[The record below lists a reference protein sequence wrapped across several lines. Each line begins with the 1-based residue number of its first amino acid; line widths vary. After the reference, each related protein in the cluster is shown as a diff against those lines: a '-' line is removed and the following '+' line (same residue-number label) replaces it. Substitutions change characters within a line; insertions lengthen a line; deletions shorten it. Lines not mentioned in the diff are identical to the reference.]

1 MSRAPS
7 AADRHLPL
15 ACGALG
21 LAVLGHVGVLPTW
34 IGLLFIV
41 ALATRLLGVLQPR
54 PILRRTVLAVFA
66 LGSGVVVL
74 ANFRTLNGLTAGT
87 SLLVAMAAL
96 KVVETERPRDYATLA
111 FIVFF
116 LSLASLLRAPSPLRL
131 AHALACTWLG
141 VQLLLETQRPAAA
154 SPLPA
159 ARQTARLL
167 GLGLPLAVVLFIFVP
182 RLEGRFWAVPSGGSE
197 ATSGVAEE
205 MNPGAIAKLALS
217 DEPAFRVRFDGPL
230 PERASR
236 YWRVLA
242 LDAFDGQTWRRSAL
256 AATLAPAEPADSRVA
271 VRYSVELEPSHQ
283 AWLPNLERLVD
294 WSGVRARRDADG
306 TLALQDN
313 EAGQPQKV
321 DSLTSYSAR
330 ATPPSAVPTGELDAT
345 TRRRTLSL
353 PSGSAPRSRALAG
366 EMRAGSATSRDYIA
380 RVLGYF
386 RTEPFAYTLEPP
398 PLGPNPVDEF
408 LFTSRAGFCEH
419 YASAFVVLM
428 RAAGIPARV
437 VIGYQGGDLNAYGN
451 FLLVRQSAAHAWAE
465 VWLDGE
471 GWVRFDPTAAIAPE
485 RIRAGLDGAL
495 PEAEARRYRH
505 HFAWVLESRAALD
518 ALKAGWDRL
527 VLGYSSRQQARLLDR
542 LGWIGDPLTGLATL
556 LGAGFAL
563 TALTLL
569 TLQLA
574 FRVRPR
580 PDRVQRAW
588 ELACRRLARRGLA
601 RDPAEGPLDFARRVR
616 TARPGDGAAFDELVR
631 CYVRI
636 RYERAPV
643 AADTEEFIGRV
654 RRFRP

>member
-1 MSRAPS
+1 MTRASP
-7 AADRHLPL
+7 AGDRHLPL

-21 LAVLGHVGVLPTW
+21 LAVLGHVGSLPTW
-34 IGLLFIV
+34 ISLLFV
-41 ALATRLLGVLQPR
+41 LALATRLLGVLQSR
-54 PILRRTVLAVFA
+54 PILRRTLLAVFA
-66 LGSGVVVL
+66 LGSAFIVL
-74 ANFRTLNGLTAGT
+74 LNFRTLNGLTAG
-87 SLLVAMAAL
+87 SALLVAMAAL

-111 FIVFF
+111 FIIFF
-116 LSLASLLRAPSPLRL
+116 LCLASLLHAPSPLRL
-131 AHALACTWLG
+131 VHGLACIWLG
-141 VQLLLETQRPAAA
+141 VLLLLETQRPPGAA
-154 SPLPA
+154 PLAA

-182 RLEGRFWAVPSGGSE
+182 RLEGRFWAVPSGGGE

-230 PERASR
+230 PDRATR

-242 LDAFDGQTWRRSAL
+242 LDSFDGQTWRRSAL
-256 AATLAPAEPADSRVA
+256 AATPAAANAADATVA
-271 VRYSVELEPSHQ
+271 IRYSIDLEPSHQ
-283 AWLPNLERLVD
+283 AWLPTLERLAD
-294 WSGVRARRDADG
+294 WSAIRARREADG
-306 TLALQDN
+306 TLVLLDN
-313 EAGQPQKV
+313 DGLHAEKV

-330 ATPPSAVPTGELDAT
+330 ATPPAADAVTGLDAT
-345 TRRRTLSL
+345 TRRRSLSL

-366 EMRAGSATSRDYIA
+366 EMRAASPTPRAYIE
-380 RVLGYF
+380 RVLGHF

-451 FLLVRQSAAHAWAE
+451 YLLVRQSAAHAWAE
-465 VWLDGE
+465 VWLEGE

-485 RIRAGLDGAL
+485 RIRTGLDGAL

-505 HFAWVLESRAALD
+505 HFAWVVESRAALD

-527 VLGYSSRQQARLLDR
+527 VLGYSSRQQAQLLDR

-569 TLQLA
+569 ALQLA
-574 FRVRPR
+574 FSSRRR

-588 ELACRRLARRGLA
+588 DLACRRLAHRGLA
-601 RDPAEGPLDFARRVR
+601 RDPSEGPLDFARRVR
-616 TARPGDGAAFDELVR
+616 ASRPADGAAFDELVR

-643 AADTEEFIGRV
+643 AADTEDFVSRV